1 MQKLKTYAGSSCSIV
16 KQPQRAAHD
25 GDGDDDSAHSHRN
38 DTIGRESGL
47 ELSDDEDLPRHTVDT
62 SGILSW

>member
-1 MQKLKTYAGSSCSIV
+1 M